1 MSSVTRGAQM
11 LDALRTLAR
20 TQGGVFSR
28 SQIDQL
34 GFGYEVVRSQIA
46 AGRCRR
52 LHEGIFLL
60 GNMAPAFVSVRWA
73 ALLACGEGAVLSH
86 ETAAEVF
93 TVPFPRSRWVHV
105 CVPADRV
112 VVPPPGVR
120 LHRSRLLPG
129 KDTTYQG
136 WPITTPADTVLDLV
150 GQLRA
155 PDAVVGLITD
165 ACRTDAVAPVAI
177 LEAMGHRR
185 RQRHRQLVK
194 DVLCDV
200 VGGIESPLE
209 HKYLIRVERS
219 HGLPTG
225 RRQVLSR
232 LNGVTTRK
240 DVHYDE
246 YETVVELDGRAGH
259 EGSGRHRDMRR
270 DNASTVSRKS
280 TLRYGHADM
289 EEPCRAALEVGTV
302 LSHHGWP
309 GPLKACSPGCLAVQ
323 LNNV

>member
-1 MSSVTRGAQM
+1 MSSVTRGAQQ

-28 SQIDQL
+28 SQIDRL
-34 GFGYEVVRSQIA
+34 GIGYEVVRSQIA

-52 LHEGIFLL
+52 LHDGVFLL
-60 GNMAPAFVSVRWA
+60 GNMAPAFVSMRWA
-73 ALLACGEGAVLSH
+73 ALLACGEGAVLSD

-93 TVPFPRSRWVHV
+93 TIPFRRDPWVHV

-112 VVPPPGVR
+112 VVPPDGVR

-129 KDTTYQG
+129 KATVYEG
-136 WPITTPADTVLDLV
+136 WPITTPADTVLDLL
-150 GQLRA
+150 GRLRA
-155 PDAVVGLITD
+155 PDAVVGLLTD
-165 ACRTDAVAPVAI
+165 ACRTHAVDPADVLRVMA
-177 LEAMGHRR
+177 RR
-185 RQRHRQLVK
+185 KRQRHRQLVK
-194 DVLCDV
+194 DVLGDV

-209 HKYLIRVERS
+209 HKYLVRVERP

-225 RRQVLSR
+225 RRQVKER
-232 LNGVTTRK
+232 LNGEPTRK
-240 DVHYDE
+240 DVRYDK
-246 YETVVELDGRAGH
+246 YSTVVELDGRAGH

-270 DNASTVSRKS
+270 DNASTVDKNS

-302 LSHHGWP
+302 LSHHGWT
-309 GPLKACSPGCLAVQ
+309 GPLLACRPGCDAAQ
-323 LNNV
+323 FRNV